1 VNAYTADT
9 QSLFRYLTRQR
20 RRLSKA
26 ALRAFDE
33 ADRGQAIIYI
43 PTMALCEMWMV
54 NHAESRLVDFP
65 RLLEEI
71 SHTTQFVIVPL
82 EFEDVAQFDAFA
94 AIPNDHDRIIAITA
108 RRMDAPLITSDAEI
122 IASGLVPVIC

>member
-1 VNAYTADT
+1 MNAYAADT

-20 RRLSKA
+20 KRLSKA

-43 PTMALCEMWMV
+43 PTIALCEMWMV
-54 NHAESRLVDFP
+54 NHAEGRRFEY
-65 RLLEEI
+65 RHLLEEI
-71 SHTTQFVIVPL
+71 SSASQFVIVPL
-82 EFEDVAQFDAFA
+82 EFEDAAQFDEFA

-108 RRMDAPLITSDAEI
+108 RRMDAPLI
-122 IASGLVPVIC
+122 